1 MQAVPPHPQRQD
13 HADHGVPAHADAAQQ
28 TLLLL
33 VPIKRVEDII
43 YGARYAR
50 RLQEWG
56 ISVKVKLLHVTP
68 ATSRI
73 SVVGPGDSGKSEAAA
88 AQLMQEAGL
97 YLSRSQIEF
106 STFISSGD
114 VAFTILDTAELLGCH
129 EVILPAPK
137 TRSWPR
143 HFSGDLARKL
153 ARDSRSAIVLQANQ
167 DGVGG
172 PVPV

>member
-1 MQAVPPHPQRQD
+1 MQAAPPHPQRQD
-13 HADHGVPAHADAAQQ
+13 HANHGVPGQDDAAQKV
-28 TLLLL
+28 LLLL
-33 VPIKRVEDII
+33 VPIKRLEDII
-43 YGARYAR
+43 FGARYAR

-56 ISVKVKLLHVTP
+56 ICVKVSLLHVTP
-68 ATSRI
+68 VHSAN
-73 SVVGPGDSGKSEAAA
+73 SVIGNSSKTEAAA

-97 YLSRSQIEF
+97 YLSRSHIEF

-137 TRSWPR
+137 PRHWPR
-143 HFSGDLARKL
+143 RFSGDLARKL

-167 DGVGG
+167 DGVSG